1 MRQQQMP
8 SQQQQQQGQQIQ
20 AKARG
25 DMQRTGAP
33 TGSDA
38 DQADLGMSTF
48 ERENDEGREKLIP
61 RNVSLH
67 RATREEVSEP
77 WAEEMERAVQKHVE
91 TCFGGLRA
99 HGLSSAT
106 HEAYEAMEEA
116 LQLRMRHVLEQALN
130 ARRRRLGRPYANFP
144 GAQQVSDPRRKI
156 RAINATRRQ
165 EHEAREQKR
174 LHAEYPS
181 RKTQEGHAS
190 GRNDGISAAG
200 GAAQQ
205 LVQSET
211 ASILAQQL
219 GGSAS
224 GGLQDKWRKLEAQ
237 REQQKQQSGSR
248 RKAEEYSDGTRELDN
263 PESKKASAERSS
275 KTLQLQDVRAALRAD
290 SSPASTNGRTLW
302 RMDARLASRG

>member
-1 MRQQQMP
+1 
-8 SQQQQQQGQQIQ
+8 
-20 AKARG
+20 
-25 DMQRTGAP
+25 
-33 TGSDA
+33 
-38 DQADLGMSTF
+38 MSTF
-48 ERENDEGREKLIP
+48 EHENDEGREKLIP

-91 TCFGGLRA
+91 TCFGGLKA

-144 GAQQVSDPRRKI
+144 GVQQVSDPRRKI

-165 EHEAREQKR
+165 EHEAREQKK

-181 RKTQEGHAS
+181 RKNQEGHAS
-190 GRNDGISAAG
+190 ERNDDISAAG

-237 REQQKQQSGSR
+237 REQHKQQSGSR

-275 KTLQLQDVRAALRAD
+275 KTLQLQDVRAALRKD

-302 RMDARLASRG
+302 RMDARLASREMRG